1 MTSLSLFSQPALTP
15 SIPIPPP
22 GPATAF
28 CRKAGGEQGSFL
40 VVRMNDVLVSSY

>member
-1 MTSLSLFSQPALTP
+1 MTSPSFFSQPALTP

-28 CRKAGGEQGSFL
+28 CRKAGGEQEPFL
-40 VVRMNDVLVSSY
+40 VLTLKDVLVSSY